1 MDLLRTILIYLA
13 MVYVSSVQNAPDPST
28 LPELNAPTDTPYV
41 ESTATPAPSSTP
53 KPTPVPTIDITPNP
67 EYKTIQSGD
76 NGDAVRDLQQKL
88 AEYGYYEG
96 EIDGRFGN
104 QTRRAVER
112 FQYRH
117 GLSAD
122 GIAGKRTLTVLYE
135 SDEIR
140 PASSEA
146 TPAPSP
152 AASTD
157 LRPAAS
163 TGARAT
169 DTPSPTFAPTE
180 PAPSATAGSVTA
192 RPSQTP
198 ASSAPATQGA
208 GTAAPGAAETPGAT
222 PEPVFAR
229 MDGYTVWLSGGAGP
243 IAASRTDGGEA
254 GDFLA
259 PYAFGEKL
267 YVPLLRVLEEAGV
280 NIISTS
286 SLEMDEYA
294 FALGDKVYRIAHS
307 ENQAGEPVG
316 LSADLNGTPQA
327 LPATD
332 LYSVNGTLYLPAESA
347 EALLGI
353 RFEVDEAQKRVVAVM
368 PAAEAE

>member
-88 AEYGYYEG
+88 AEFGYYEG

-152 AASTD
+152 AASTG

-163 TGARAT
+163 TGAPAT
-169 DTPSPTFAPTE
+169 ATPSPTFAPTE
-180 PAPSATAGSVTA
+180 PASSAAGGETV

-198 ASSAPATQGA
+198 ASSASATQGA
-208 GTAAPGAAETPGAT
+208 GTAAPGAT
-222 PEPVFAR
+222 PEPAFAR
-229 MDGYTVWLSGGAGP
+229 MEGYTVWLSGGAGP
-243 IAASRTDGGEA
+243 IAADREDGGEE
-254 GDFLA
+254 GGFLA
-259 PYAFGEKL
+259 PYACGEDL

-316 LSADLNGTPQA
+316 LSADLNGSPQA
-327 LPATD
+327 LPATE
-332 LYSVNGTLYLPAESA
+332 LYRVDGTLYLPAESA

-353 RFEVDEAQKRVVAVM
+353 RFELDEAQKRVVAVL

>member
-28 LPELNAPTDTPYV
+28 LPELNAPTETPYV

-152 AASTD
+152 AASTN

-163 TGARAT
+163 IGTPAT
-169 DTPSPTFAPTE
+169 ATPSPTFAPTE
-180 PAPSATAGSVTA
+180 PASSATAGSVTV

-198 ASSAPATQGA
+198 ASSAETAT
-208 GTAAPGAAETPGAT
+208 PGATETPGAT

-229 MDGYTVWLSGGAGP
+229 MEGYTVWLSDGTGP
-243 IAASRTDGGEA
+243 IAAGRTDGGEE
-254 GDFLA
+254 GGFLA

-267 YVPLLRVLEEAGV
+267 YIPLLRVLEEAGV

-286 SLEMDEYA
+286 SLELDEYA
-294 FALGDKVYRIAHS
+294 FALGDEVYRIAHS

-316 LSADLNGTPQA
+316 LSADLNGAPQA

-332 LYSVNGTLYLPAESA
+332 LYRVNGTLYLPAESA

-353 RFEVDEAQKRVVAVM
+353 RLELDEAQKRVVAVL